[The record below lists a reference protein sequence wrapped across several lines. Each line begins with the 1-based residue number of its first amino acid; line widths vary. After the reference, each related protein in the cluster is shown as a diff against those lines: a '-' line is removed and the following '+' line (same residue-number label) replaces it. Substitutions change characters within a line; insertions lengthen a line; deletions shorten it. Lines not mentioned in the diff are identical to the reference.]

1 MNQYAETVEK
11 NNGYLY
17 ILRRTVP
24 PWRWR
29 ENLDELVRICPKY
42 GIDEV
47 CIKIDTGTFTHYYPS
62 FEWLEN
68 YRKILLQIKK
78 ELNEA
83 GVNYS
88 LNPNVTQGHGDRGRN
103 ICKQHPDWP
112 MCTNPDGTHATDCA
126 CNIGRGWRDYIRKQ
140 WTIYAETR
148 PVSIWMEDDLRTFN
162 HGPAGIGCFCREHIR
177 RFNERLGSHYTREEL
192 VEKIFAS
199 GAPDLLRVQWLEF
212 LNEMTLEVMRMCEET
227 VHKISPETIFGLM
240 SSGPDAHVAEGR
252 DWQAMYR
259 VMSADG
265 KYPVLSRP
273 PLGNYSE
280 AGLPGLCGTST
291 QILMTRSVF
300 GNACIEEGEIENFPY
315 TGYSKT
321 NTFLCLQNSVAI
333 GCGNDAVTLNLFD
346 HCGTPMSATEDIL
359 QALSCGKGY
368 LNTLK
373 SAIQPRGKDRGV
385 RVYFHPDSGKS
396 KRLDARTRN
405 FFGDVGATLEILKM
419 LGIAATINED
429 AVTVLAGQSIRSAPD
444 DEILR
449 ILRRTCIVAS
459 ARLESLPFQQVEK
472 RERLRGGSELRK
484 ILRGHNRRICKE
496 TVAVGIAHAVCGK
509 TSGVRRCGNQF
520 AAGTHAERRR
530 AGDGTVCRGFRREAV
545 FRASQCRRSFPHA
558 VTETVDELLRMLNPA
573 SDLKSLQRRPDSRV
587 HEIQNEF
594 PRAVSAC
601 RNNRGSFQRF
611 AVCKNNPPADIV
623 LHENRLGTG
632 APSEFPAKRNDL
644 VANCG
649 NQQGEFVG
657 TDMRMA
663 EITDLAGSAEFDE
676 GIKDIADAPVADP
689 GIKFPVG
696 PCSRAAFPE
705 QEVALFVQLARGV
718 KVGNVLMTAVHVLAA
733 FQNDGF
739 ASRLRKNQRAEKPG
753 GAGADHQRIHKS
765 VSALEVR
772 SAVIHFSRCRN
783 QRIDRLRAILNG
795 CDKRVNQF
803 QFRLMAGVNTAL
815 ENFISEN
822 IGSLDSA
829 PRGNVTLKLMINGRG
844 KSLDVKRKIFH

>member
-1 MNQYAETVEK
+1 MNQYAENVEK

-29 ENLDELVRICPKY
+29 ENLDELVRLCPKY

-78 ELNEA
+78 ELNEV

-112 MCTNPDGTHATDCA
+112 MCTNPDGTHAMDCA
-126 CNIGRGWRDYIRKQ
+126 CNIGGGWRDYIRKQ

-162 HGPAGIGCFCREHIR
+162 HGPAGIGCFCQEHIR
-177 RFNERLGSHYTREEL
+177 RFNEKLGTHYTREEL
-192 VEKIFAS
+192 AEKIFAP
-199 GAPDLLRVQWLEF
+199 GVPDPLRVQWLEF

-227 VHKISPETIFGLM
+227 VHQVSPETVFGLM

-333 GCGNDAVTLNLFD
+333 GCGNDAVTLNLYD

-359 QALSCGKGY
+359 QALSCGKEY

-373 SAIQPRGKDRGV
+373 SIIQPRGKDRGV

-396 KRLDARTRN
+396 KQLDARTHN
-405 FFGDVGATLEILKM
+405 FFGDVGATLEMLKM

-449 ILRRTCIVAS
+449 ILKQGAFIDSVAFQALCEMGYAELTGADYVDSFPLNTTYPVSGERFYNEKFGGTPLHAFSLAIHGQRPLFTVMKPHRGSEEITEFVDPDFKRLFPGTCAFTNKLGGRIVVFPLEIAGLCAGFKTP
-459 ARLESLPFQQVEK
+459 ARKKWMHDLLSWIARDTLPMYVTGDRNLLPFRLD
-472 RERLRGGSELRK
+472 RE
-484 ILRGHNRRICKE
+484 ND
-496 TVAVGIAHAVCGK
+496 TVAGIYNLSLDELENI
-509 TSGVRRCGNQF
+509 TSTLHVSRKVKSIHVLEYK
-520 AAGTHAERRR
+520 AAEWT
-530 AGDGTVCRGFRREAV
+530 V
-545 FRASQCRRSFPHA
+545 FRDFAQYGNTL
-558 VTETVDELLRMLNPA
+558 VLR
-573 SDLKSLQRRPDSRV
+573 
-587 HEIQNEF
+587 I
-594 PRAVSAC
+594 
-601 RNNRGSFQRF
+601 RN
-611 AVCKNNPPADIV
+611 
-623 LHENRLGTG
+623 
-632 APSEFPAKRNDL
+632 
-644 VANCG
+644 
-649 NQQGEFVG
+649 
-657 TDMRMA
+657 
-663 EITDLAGSAEFDE
+663 LAFNTPKYFS
-676 GIKDIADAPVADP
+676 IAYE
-689 GIKFPVG
+689 K
-696 PCSRAAFPE
+696 E
-705 QEVALFVQLARGV
+705 Q
-718 KVGNVLMTAVHVLAA
+718 K
-733 FQNDGF
+733 
-739 ASRLRKNQRAEKPG
+739 
-753 GAGADHQRIHKS
+753 
-765 VSALEVR
+765 
-772 SAVIHFSRCRN
+772 
-783 QRIDRLRAILNG
+783 
-795 CDKRVNQF
+795 
-803 QFRLMAGVNTAL
+803 
-815 ENFISEN
+815 
-822 IGSLDSA
+822 
-829 PRGNVTLKLMINGRG
+829 
-844 KSLDVKRKIFH
+844 